1 MTERVVLVHG
11 LWMHGAAM
19 RPLGWR
25 ISRCGFQVARF
36 SYRSVIRSLEENAQQ
51 LVDFLRAQDAGT
63 LHVVGHSLGG
73 LVALRALAMQDE
85 PRVRRVV
92 LMGSPLTGSVA
103 GRALSRFRAGRWML
117 GRSLPLWSESVPL
130 PAPPGVEVGVI
141 AGSLPLGLGRLFAR
155 LPTPNDGVAT
165 FEETQHPGA
174 VDSIALPVNHTGMLL
189 SARVAQQTCTFL
201 RDGRFGHD

>member
-19 RPLGWR
+19 LPLGWR
-25 ISRCGFQVARF
+25 ISRCGFAVGHF
-36 SYRSVIRSLEENAQQ
+36 SYRSVRRTLEENAQQ
-51 LVDFLRAQDAGT
+51 LADRLCGQDAGT

-73 LVALRALAMQDE
+73 LVVLRALALRAE

-103 GRALSRFRAGRWML
+103 GRALARFRAGRWML
-117 GRSLPLWSESVPL
+117 GRSLPLWSEGAPPPV
-130 PAPPGVEVGVI
+130 PPGVEVGVI

-174 VDSIALPVNHTGMLL
+174 VDSIVLPVNHTGMLL
-189 SARVAQQTCTFL
+189 SARVAQQICTFL
-201 RDGRFGHD
+201 RDGRFGRD